1 MLPHLRYGSGHA
13 MVEEMSLSPSTRV
26 ASLRQ
31 LPDLAAGQV
40 HVWKIWQ
47 EEARFADFTSL
58 LSNEEMERASRLR
71 TAALFH
77 RFAANHGMLRILLGS
92 YLGMDPRR
100 LQFAANPY
108 GKPSLREMGL
118 HLRFNMTHSDD
129 LTLIA
134 VCLQS
139 EVGIDVETVRPVEE
153 WEEIA
158 KSHFSDDEYRCLL
171 AEPMQPADLQRDAF
185 FRCWTRKEAV
195 IKAIGMGLSMP
206 LSSFTVSTTQ
216 EAALLHCSWNETAA
230 SQWTLE
236 HLEPAPG
243 FVGALAMEG
252 TEWSIQQFDCP
263 ESLWSL

>member
-1 MLPHLRYGSGHA
+1 
-13 MVEEMSLSPSTRV
+13 MVEEMPLSPSTRV
-26 ASLRQ
+26 ASLRH
-31 LPDLAAGQV
+31 LPALAAGQV

-47 EEARFADFTSL
+47 EPARFADFTSL
-58 LSNEEMERASRLR
+58 LSHDEMERASRLR

-77 RFAANHGMLRILLGS
+77 RFATNHGMLRMLLGS
-92 YLGMDPRR
+92 YLSMDPRR
-100 LQFAANPY
+100 LQFVANSY

-134 VCLQS
+134 VCLHT
-139 EVGIDVETVRPVEE
+139 EVGIDVESVRPVEE

-158 KSHFSDDEYRCLL
+158 KSHFSDDEYRSLL
-171 AEPMQPADLQRDAF
+171 ATPVEMQHDAF

-206 LSSFTVSTTQ
+206 LSSFTVSTAQ
-216 EAALLHCSWNETAA
+216 EAALLHCSWNEAAA

-243 FVGALAMEG
+243 FAGALAMEG
-252 TEWSIQQFDCP
+252 TDWSIQQFDCP

>member
-1 MLPHLRYGSGHA
+1 
-13 MVEEMSLSPSTRV
+13 MVEEMPLSPSTRV
-26 ASLRQ
+26 ASFRH
-31 LPDLAAGQV
+31 LPSLAAGQV

-47 EEARFADFTSL
+47 ETARFADFTSL
-58 LSNEEMERASRLR
+58 LNNEEMERASRLR
-71 TAALFH
+71 TAVLFR
-77 RFAANHGMLRILLGS
+77 RFAANHGMLRMLLGS

-100 LQFAANPY
+100 LQFVTNSY
-108 GKPSLREMGL
+108 GKPSLRETGL

-134 VCLQS
+134 ICLQS
-139 EVGIDVETVRPVEE
+139 EIGIDVESVRLVEE
-153 WEEIA
+153 WQDIA
-158 KSHFSDDEYRCLL
+158 KSHFTDDEYHSLL
-171 AEPMQPADLQRDAF
+171 AAPVELQRDAF

-206 LSSFTVSTTQ
+206 LSSFTVSTEQ

-243 FVGALAMEG
+243 YVGALAIEG
-252 TEWSIQQFDCP
+252 TDWSIQQFDCP

>member
-1 MLPHLRYGSGHA
+1 
-13 MVEEMSLSPSTRV
+13 MVEEMPLSPPIRV
-26 ASLRQ
+26 ASLRH
-31 LPDLAAGQV
+31 LPSLTTGQV

-47 EEARFADFTSL
+47 KTTRFADFTSL

-71 TAALFH
+71 TTTLFQ
-77 RFAANHGMLRILLGS
+77 RFAANHGMLRTLLGS

-100 LQFAANPY
+100 LQFVTNSY
-108 GKPSLREMGL
+108 GKPSLRETGL
-118 HLRFNMTHSDD
+118 HLRFNMTHSED

-139 EVGIDVETVRPVEE
+139 EVGIDVEIVRSVDE
-153 WEEIA
+153 WRDIA
-158 KSHFSDDEYRCLL
+158 KSHFSDDEYHDLL
-171 AEPMQPADLQRDAF
+171 AEPVELQRDAF

-206 LSSFTVSTTQ
+206 LSSFTVSTAQ
-216 EAALLHCSWNETAA
+216 EAALLHCSWNEAAA

-243 FVGALAMEG
+243 FVGALAIEG